1 MDLWR
6 ELYPDMF
13 VKVETKGNGKG
24 KKSVVKA
31 DNYKRSAAAMEAG
44 QAAGRAARIVQP
56 GEKLSNTQ
64 RSIDA

>member
-1 MDLWR
+1 
-6 ELYPDMF
+6 